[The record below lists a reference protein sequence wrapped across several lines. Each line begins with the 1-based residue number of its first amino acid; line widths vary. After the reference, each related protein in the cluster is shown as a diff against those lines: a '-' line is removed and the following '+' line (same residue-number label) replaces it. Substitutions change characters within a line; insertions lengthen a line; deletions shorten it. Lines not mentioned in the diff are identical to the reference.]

1 MRGDYIFMPRKKTLT
16 GESMIDNNLSY
27 MQYVRRL
34 TELSISMF
42 NWTGLPDTI
51 DARFLELAL
60 FNNGSAVF
68 FKDDVIGFLC
78 LNCMLGGNFNVYDIP
93 TDITAY
99 ANNGY
104 NMHLNLDNSVPI
116 FNNMLRTNSIDDVSI
131 FAKRLYNIDRTIDV
145 NVNAQ
150 KTPVLI
156 KCADNQQ
163 LTMKNMYLKYEGNT
177 PFIFA
182 NDKFDQTALSV
193 LKTDAPFNAPEIF
206 SLKEKIWNEA
216 LTYLGISNITYNK
229 KERLISSEVS
239 NNMGGVIASRYSR
252 LQMRQ
257 EACKKINA
265 MFGLNVWCD
274 YRDTA
279 DDDMTGGDD

>member
-1 MRGDYIFMPRKKTLT
+1 MRRKKTLT
-16 GESMIDNNLSY
+16 GESMLDNNLSY

-68 FKDDVIGFLC
+68 FRDDVIGFLC
-78 LNCMLGGNFNVYDIP
+78 LNCMFGGNFNVYDVP

-99 ANNGY
+99 AINGY

-116 FNNMLRTNSIDDVSI
+116 FNNMLRTNSIDDVVI

-156 KCADNQQ
+156 KCADNQR
-163 LTMKNMYLKYEGNT
+163 LTMQNMYLKYEGNT

-229 KERLISSEVS
+229 KERLISSEVD

-257 EACKKINA
+257 EACKKIND
-265 MFGLNVWCD
+265 MFGLNIWCE

-279 DDDMTGGDD
+279 NDNMTGGDD

>member
-1 MRGDYIFMPRKKTLT
+1 MPRKKTLT

-68 FKDDVIGFLC
+68 FKDDVIGYLC

-104 NMHLNLDNSVPI
+104 NMHLNLDDSVPI

-156 KCADNQQ
+156 KCSDNQR
-163 LTMKNMYLKYEGNT
+163 LTMQNMYLKYEGNT

-182 NDKFDQTALSV
+182 NDKFDQKALSV

-279 DDDMTGGDD
+279 DDDTTGGDD

>member
-1 MRGDYIFMPRKKTLT
+1 
-16 GESMIDNNLSY
+16 MIDNNLSY

-68 FKDDVIGFLC
+68 FKDDVIGYLC

-104 NMHLNLDNSVPI
+104 NMHLNLDDSVPI

-156 KCADNQQ
+156 KCSDNQR
-163 LTMKNMYLKYEGNT
+163 LTMQNMYLKYEGNT

-182 NDKFDQTALSV
+182 NDKFDQKALSV

-279 DDDMTGGDD
+279 DDDTTGGDD

>member
-1 MRGDYIFMPRKKTLT
+1 MRGVLIFLPRNKTLT

-279 DDDMTGGDD
+279 DVDMTGGDD

>member
-1 MRGDYIFMPRKKTLT
+1 MRRKKTLT
-16 GESMIDNNLSY
+16 GESMNDNNLSY

-68 FKDDVIGFLC
+68 FRDDVIGFLC
-78 LNCMLGGNFNVYDIP
+78 LNCMLGGNFNVYDVP

-116 FNNMLRTNSIDDVSI
+116 FNNMLRTNSIDDVAI

-156 KCADNQQ
+156 KCADNQR
-163 LTMKNMYLKYEGNT
+163 LTMQNMYLKYEGNT

-229 KERLISSEVS
+229 KERLISSEVD

-257 EACKKINA
+257 EACKKINN
-265 MFGLNVWCD
+265 MFGLNIWCE
-274 YRDTA
+274 YRDTT
-279 DDDMTGGDD
+279 DDNMTGGDD